1 MNDVIRCIMLYRKL
15 ERNQSVVGTPYWMAP
30 EVLQGKE
37 YNEKADVFS
46 YGIVLCEMISRKDA
60 DPDEIPRNS
69 KVHVHV
75 LCNNFIVFV

>member
-1 MNDVIRCIMLYRKL
+1 
-15 ERNQSVVGTPYWMAP
+15 MAP

-69 KVHVHV
+69 KVNVHL
-75 LCNNFIVFV
+75 LCNNFIVLFRILV